1 MQIDRVYW
9 MTNAAV
15 RTFSLWWRTTLVDW
29 TCVYSRVHYGATR
42 RDATRCDAFD
52 RLESERA
59 SHSARIALFSRLP
72 ENREKRNR
80 MCVHTC
86 TSLPYTSREK
96 TMRNGSVLPVVVQP
110 RDIQQCEFL
119 SSIDIKGRGTFG
131 SSPWN
136 EVDLIA

>member
-1 MQIDRVYW
+1 MLRLG
-9 MTNAAV
+9 
-15 RTFSLWWRTTLVDW
+15 RSLSDDERLWSIEHAYTLVCI
-29 TCVYSRVHYGATR
+29 TVR

-80 MCVHTC
+80 MCVHIC
-86 TSLPYTSREK
+86 TSLPSTSREK

-110 RDIQQCEFL
+110 RDIQQNFYL
-119 SSIDIKGRGTFG
+119 RLISKGEERLARR
-131 SSPWN
+131 P
-136 EVDLIA
+136 EMKLI

>member
-1 MQIDRVYW
+1 MLRLG
-9 MTNAAV
+9 
-15 RTFSLWWRTTLVDW
+15 RSLSDDERLWSIEHAYTLV
-29 TCVYSRVHYGATR
+29 CIMVR

-131 SSPWN
+131 SSP
-136 EVDLIA
+136 